1 MHLHELK
8 SPVGSRK
15 RKKLLGRGAG
25 SGHGRTSGRGQKGQT
40 SRSSG
45 RKLVGTLEGGQ
56 MPLARRLP
64 KVGFR
69 SKRPVLNQ
77 VVDVEQLS
85 ELENGAVISAAF
97 LKSRGLIE
105 SIQKPFKILGDG
117 DLKKSLV
124 IEEGSVSQT
133 AREKIL
139 KAGGKVAP
147 SLSESGSA
155 SALAKGKSGTVR
167 KNEITSPPR
176 QGKK

>member
-1 MHLHELK
+1 MQLHELK

-69 SKRPVLNQ
+69 SKRPILNQ
-77 VVDVEQLS
+77 VVDVEQLN
-85 ELENGAVISAAF
+85 EVENGTVINGAF
-97 LKSRGLIE
+97 LKSNGWIE
-105 SIQKPFKILGDG
+105 SIHKPFKILGEG
-117 DLKKSLV
+117 ELKKSV
-124 IEEGSVSQT
+124 IVEEGSVSAT

-139 KAGGKVAP
+139 KAGGKVTA
-147 SLSESGSA
+147 A
-155 SALAKGKSGTVR
+155 
-167 KNEITSPPR
+167 
-176 QGKK
+176 

>member
-25 SGHGRTSGRGQKGQT
+25 SGHGRTSGRGQKGQN

-45 RKLVGTLEGGQ
+45 RKLVGTSEGGQ
-56 MPLARRLP
+56 MPLAKRLP

-77 VVDVEQLS
+77 VVDLKQLDQ
-85 ELENGAVISAAF
+85 LENGTVINAAF
-97 LKSRGLIE
+97 LKSQGLIE
-105 SIQKPFKILGDG
+105 SIHKPFKILGDG
-117 DLKKSLV
+117 ELKKSVV
-124 IEEGSVSQT
+124 IEEGSISLT

-139 KAGGKVAP
+139 KAGGKVPA
-147 SLSESGSA
+147 A
-155 SALAKGKSGTVR
+155 
-167 KNEITSPPR
+167 
-176 QGKK
+176 

>member
-25 SGHGRTSGRGQKGQT
+25 SGHGRTSGRGQKGQN

-45 RKLVGTLEGGQ
+45 RKLVGTSEGGQ
-56 MPLARRLP
+56 MPLAKRLP

-69 SKRPVLNQ
+69 SKRPILNQ
-77 VVDVEQLS
+77 VVDLKQLNQ
-85 ELENGAVISAAF
+85 LENGAVINVAF
-97 LKSRGLIE
+97 LKSQGLIE
-105 SIQKPFKILGDG
+105 SIHKPFKILGDG
-117 DLKKSLV
+117 ELKKSVV

-139 KAGGKVAP
+139 KAGGKVPTA
-147 SLSESGSA
+147 
-155 SALAKGKSGTVR
+155 
-167 KNEITSPPR
+167 
-176 QGKK
+176 

>member
-45 RKLVGTLEGGQ
+45 RKLIGTSEGGQ
-56 MPLARRLP
+56 MPLAKRLP

-69 SKRPVLNQ
+69 SKRPILNQ
-77 VVDVEQLS
+77 VVDVVQLNA
-85 ELENGAVISAAF
+85 LENGTVISAAF
-97 LKSRGLIE
+97 LKSQGLIE
-105 SIQKPFKILGDG
+105 SIHKPFKILGDG
-117 DLKKSLV
+117 DLKKSVV
-124 IEEGSVSQT
+124 IEEGNVSRT

-139 KAGGKVAP
+139 KAGGKVA
-147 SLSESGSA
+147 A
-155 SALAKGKSGTVR
+155 A
-167 KNEITSPPR
+167 
-176 QGKK
+176 